1 MKKIDAY
8 KWALA
13 LNPVVLNFVFEL
25 NRIFLE
31 KKNGISVP
39 IDSSKNSGVPSY
51 TPPQNRG
58 GERDSLVAFGCKKYI
73 DKNEKTAIIRS

>member
-1 MKKIDAY
+1 MGTRSESLFLDFI
-8 KWALA
+8 
-13 LNPVVLNFVFEL
+13 FEPDWT
-25 NRIFLE
+25 FLE
-31 KKNGISVP
+31 KKNGISEP